1 MRARNV
7 LLVAVVFAA
16 VFAAWVMAHPSMASA
31 GQPDTQ
37 AHAIRPFG
45 T

>member
-16 VFAAWVMAHPSMASA
+16 VFAAWVIGHPSAASA
-31 GQPDTQ
+31 GQADTPAQ
-37 AHAIRPFG
+37 TIRPFG